1 MRRLGLVLEYDGGRF
16 SGFQRQPNRP
26 TVQAALEARLSAVCG
41 HPIEVVAAGR
51 TDAGVHAL
59 GQVVHFDT
67 TGRIPVDRI
76 ATAVNSLGGSDLIVR
91 QVQEVP
97 AEFHA
102 RFSAVRRTY
111 QYFLARELPS
121 PFQASYVV
129 YCRDWNDAWGDRIR
143 GALDGLIGTHDFGAF
158 CAAGSSLGLG
168 ARGMVR
174 TVFEAG
180 LEERGTRLRLEF
192 VGDAFLRGMV
202 RMLVGAL
209 LEIGRE
215 RLAPDAILES
225 LKTGQRVRAAT
236 APAHGLFLA
245 GVEYPDGLL
254 AVRPSA
260 AHGPEPWQ
268 AWAEAP
274 GDGER

>member
-51 TDAGVHAL
+51 TDSGVHAL

-76 ATAVNSLGGSDLIVR
+76 ATAVNTLGESDLVVR

-97 AEFHA
+97 AHFHA
-102 RFSAVRRTY
+102 RFSALRRTY
-111 QYFLARELPS
+111 HYFLARVLPS
-121 PFQASYVV
+121 PFQAAYVV
-129 YCRDWNDAWGDRIR
+129 YCPDWNDASGDRIG
-143 GALDGLIGTHDFGAF
+143 GALAGLIGTHDFGAF

-168 ARGMVR
+168 PRGTVR
-174 TVFEAG
+174 TLFGAG

-215 RLAPDAILES
+215 RLAPEAIFEA
-225 LKTGQRVRAAT
+225 LKTRHRVRAAT
-236 APAHGLFLA
+236 APARGLFLA
-245 GVEYPDGLL
+245 SVDYPDGLL
-254 AVRPSA
+254 AVQAGGAP
-260 AHGPEPWQ
+260 GPEPWQ
-268 AWAEAP
+268 KWADAP
-274 GDGER
+274 GDGEL